1 MVVGAVPDSRRPTSR
16 PGCSSGRSAGAT
28 AGGAGLVRLGDPKGY
43 QPPAPRPDLANPDHF
58 YRVRGVSPRSTWAR
72 GGAPP
77 TTPTR
82 RGTCGGCPRSGE
94 IIGLRYSELPP
105 PVSPLLGAGGVPLTP
120 LSPGGLQRASGMRVL
135 GTSGDRPPKLLCDEL
150 RPRPDGLDHL
160 TGGTWGRVPEPVDP
174 EEDRGPDR
182 G

>member
-1 MVVGAVPDSRRPTSR
+1 MVVGAVPDSSGPTLSTWLFL
-16 PGCSSGRSAGAT
+16 GTLGA
-28 AGGAGLVRLGDPKGY
+28 AALGVLAWFGWATKGY
-43 QPPAPRPDLANPDHF
+43 RPPALRPDLANPDHF
-58 YRVRGVSPRSTWAR
+58 YRVRGVQGEVDMGKGWRSTDDPHAAWHLWWVPA
-72 GGAPP
+72 
-77 TTPTR
+77 T
-82 RGTCGGCPRSGE
+82 GE

-120 LSPGGLQRASGMRVL
+120 FSPGGVQRASGMRVL